1 MRRLP
6 LFGCR
11 GYRRANKE
19 LAEIETALG
28 PGGDC
33 RGTIGRE
40 RNVLASRHHNW
51 EVPMNWPVIL
61 SGVVSLAALA
71 LGFDL
76 LLPLGSG
83 LEPVCVLTGVASAMV
98 FFGLVEGA

>member
-1 MRRLP
+1 MRLGSLLGSRDL
-6 LFGCR
+6 GTQS
-11 GYRRANKE
+11 E
-19 LAEIETALG
+19 LGGIETG
-28 PGGDC
+28 
-33 RGTIGRE
+33 
-40 RNVLASRHHNW
+40 

-61 SGVVSLAALA
+61 SGVVSVAALA
-71 LGFDL
+71 LGFNL